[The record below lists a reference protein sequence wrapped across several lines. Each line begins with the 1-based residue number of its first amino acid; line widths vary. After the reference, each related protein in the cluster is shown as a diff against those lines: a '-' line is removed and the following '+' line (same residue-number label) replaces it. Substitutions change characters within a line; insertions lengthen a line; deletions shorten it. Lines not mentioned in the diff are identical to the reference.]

1 MRPPIQKQASGTT
14 ESRNWTI
21 CQNSDMDWLKAEVY
35 FLGCHGLI
43 LERIPGL
50 DRSAS
55 TGAVTLRVIALRR
68 RWLLCLTE
76 IQGDLTYV
84 DASHNDPK

>member
-1 MRPPIQKQASGTT
+1 MRSPIQKQGSGTT
-14 ESRNWTI
+14 KSQNWTI
-21 CQNSDMDWLKAEVY
+21 CQNFDGDCLKAEVY
-35 FLGCHGLI
+35 LLGCHGLI

-55 TGAVTLRVIALRR
+55 TGLRVIALRR

-76 IQGDLTYV
+76 IQGKLTYV
-84 DASHNDPK
+84 DASHNGPK